1 MLNFLPTDDR
11 NCEGVSRRHFLQI
24 GSIGGLGLSLPMFL
38 AGKSLASQA
47 PSPDQDVNCIVIWTR
62 GGTSHHDTFDPK
74 PNAPAS
80 VRGEFGVIDTAV
92 PGVQFTEIVPNMAK
106 NLHRFA
112 LLRGWNPQNGSHGTA
127 DQYVLSGNKFNAA
140 IHYPTYGSI
149 ISHQHGFK
157 SALPPFV
164 QLGTQVDNRFGGG
177 MPGILGLEHSP
188 FTINADPNSDKFT
201 VRDIS
206 FPSGISRERVDRRRQ
221 MLARVDELQRS
232 AETQPVK
239 YNALDEHY
247 KAALNMITAQE
258 TKQAFEIETEDPKLR
273 DRYGR
278 HQFGQSCLL
287 ARRLIESGVRFV
299 TVTDG
304 GWDTHQNNFTSLKS
318 SRIPPVDQAL
328 PELLTDLEERGLLA
342 TTLVCWFT
350 DFGRTPNI
358 NSASGRDHWAS
369 AGFAIMAGAGVP
381 GGAVLGAT
389 DDEGGKVVQNEYH
402 SEDLGA
408 TIFRKL
414 GLPADLHVQAPDGR
428 PVRLNKGRLIEEW
441 C

>member
-1 MLNFLPTDDR
+1 M
-11 NCEGVSRRHFLQI
+11 S
-24 GSIGGLGLSLPMFL
+24 
-38 AGKSLASQA
+38 
-47 PSPDQDVNCIVIWTR
+47 
-62 GGTSHHDTFDPK
+62 
-74 PNAPAS
+74 
-80 VRGEFGVIDTAV
+80 
-92 PGVQFTEIVPNMAK
+92 
-106 NLHRFA
+106 
-112 LLRGWNPQNGSHGTA
+112 
-127 DQYVLSGNKFNAA
+127 
-140 IHYPTYGSI
+140 
-149 ISHQHGFK
+149 
-157 SALPPFV
+157 
-164 QLGTQVDNRFGGG
+164 
-177 MPGILGLEHSP
+177 GILGLEHSP

-221 MLARVDELQRS
+221 MLARVDELQRA

-258 TKQAFEIETEDPKLR
+258 TKQAFELEAEDPKLR

-304 GWDTHQNNFTSLKS
+304 GWDTHQNNFSSLKDR
-318 SRIPPVDQAL
+318 RIPPVDQAL
-328 PELLTDLEERGLLA
+328 PELLTDLEERGLLDS
-342 TTLVCWFT
+342 TLVCWFT

-381 GGAVLGAT
+381 GGSVLGAT
-389 DDEGGKVVQNEYH
+389 DDEGGKVVHNEYH

-414 GLPADLHVQAPDGR
+414 GLPADLHVYAPDGR
-428 PVRLNKGRLIEEW
+428 PVVLNKGRIIEEW